1 MHWYIGTVVQQPEQ
15 ALFNIICILRP
26 ESDRY
31 EAQKSNNSHFENM
44 GLVLYWIV
52 AKTQSGKSWKN
63 DRHIM

>member
-1 MHWYIGTVVQQPEQ
+1 MHWYIGTVVWQPEQ

-26 ESDRY
+26 ESDQY

-44 GLVLYWIV
+44 GLVLYLIA